1 MEKAAAAK
9 AVDLVHNFSEN
20 LKSLE
25 DVGAVYLLLGTA
37 CNMSCRHCVQTP
49 IKGCLNLSPHG
60 KELSQE
66 VKDFIVNW
74 SNLPWKYA
82 ENNPR
87 RLYFWGGE
95 PLLYWETI
103 KKLVLEFKKIGVKN
117 VSYRIFSNGLLLNDE
132 IVNFCNEHDIWFI
145 LSYDA
150 PNARAA
156 RNAVPGKEAC
166 KKFLRIRK
174 RTVNTVFNAINDNMV
189 EAFEWLEYTFPG
201 TEITCG
207 FMNVLSEN
215 TPLDLYQ
222 FKTNAVKKAVK
233 NLWLIANSDSE
244 IAPYIRHWF
253 NSKILRVRDFNKEEF
268 YKYPYPPCRPAVVSL
283 SINFNGEIMLCHN
296 TDKIVGHITDD
307 FAKLQEKH
315 RKFFEELLPIKC
327 KTCEHLDI
335 CRCICPIGVKKDGEL
350 CYCDYLREFWSAIK
364 ECYKPLR
371 LKCRA
376 GGKYKIIVNND
387 GEFELEEVVG
397 K

>member
-1 MEKAAAAK
+1 MVAVVALANQAAAK
-9 AVDLVHNFSEN
+9 VTKVLMNNFSEELHELN
-20 LKSLE
+20 DL
-25 DVGAVYLLLGTA
+25 GAVYLFLGTA

-49 IKGCLNLSPHG
+49 IKSCFNLSPHG

-66 VKDFIVNW
+66 VKDFIVMW

-117 VSYRIFSNGLLLNDE
+117 VSYRIFSNGLLLNNE
-132 IVNFCNEHDIWFI
+132 IVDFCNEHDIWFI
-145 LSYDA
+145 MSYDA

-156 RNAVPGKEAC
+156 RNAVPSKEAC

-174 RTVNTVFNAINDNMV
+174 RAVNTVFNAINDNMV
-189 EAFEWLEYTFPG
+189 EAFDWLHYTFPG

-207 FMNVLSEN
+207 LMNVLSEH

-222 FKTNAVKKAVK
+222 FKPNAVRNAVK

-253 NSKILRVRDFNKEEF
+253 YSKILRVSGFNKEEF
-268 YKYPYPPCRPAVVSL
+268 YQYPYPPCRPAVVSL
-283 SINFNGEIMLCHN
+283 SVNFNGEIMLCHN
-296 TDKIVGHITDD
+296 TDKIVGHITDN
-307 FAKLQEKH
+307 FTELQEKH
-315 RKFFEELLPIKC
+315 RKIFKELLPIKC

-335 CRCICPIGVKKDGEL
+335 CRCICPIAVQKDGEL
-350 CYCDYLREFWSAIK
+350 CHCDYLREFWGAIK
-364 ECYKPLR
+364 E
-371 LKCRA
+371 
-376 GGKYKIIVNND
+376 VM
-387 GEFELEEVVG
+387 
-397 K
+397 

>member
-1 MEKAAAAK
+1 MTVAVAVALANQVAAK
-9 AVDLVHNFSEN
+9 ATKVLMNNFSEELHELN
-20 LKSLE
+20 DL
-25 DVGAVYLLLGTA
+25 GAVYLFLGTA

-49 IKGCLNLSPHG
+49 IKSCFNLSPHG

-66 VKDFIVNW
+66 VKDFIVMW

-132 IVNFCNEHDIWFI
+132 IVDFCNEHDIWFI
-145 LSYDA
+145 MSYDA

-156 RNAVPGKEAC
+156 RNAVPSKEAC

-174 RTVNTVFNAINDNMV
+174 RAVNTVFNAINDNMA
-189 EAFEWLEYTFPG
+189 EAFEWLHYTFPG

-207 FMNVLSEN
+207 LMNVLSEH

-222 FKTNAVKKAVK
+222 FKPNAVRKAVK
-233 NLWLIANSDSE
+233 NLWVIANSDSE

-253 NSKILRVRDFNKEEF
+253 YSKILRVRNFDKEEF

-283 SINFNGEIMLCHN
+283 SINFSGEIMLCHN
-296 TDKIVGHITDD
+296 TDKIVGHITDN
-307 FAKLQEKH
+307 FTELQEKH
-315 RKFFEELLPIKC
+315 RKIFEKLLPIEC

-335 CRCICPIGVKKDGEL
+335 CRCICPIAVQKDGEL
-350 CYCDYLREFWSAIK
+350 CHCDYLREFWGAIK
-364 ECYKPLR
+364 E
-371 LKCRA
+371 
-376 GGKYKIIVNND
+376 VM
-387 GEFELEEVVG
+387 
-397 K
+397 